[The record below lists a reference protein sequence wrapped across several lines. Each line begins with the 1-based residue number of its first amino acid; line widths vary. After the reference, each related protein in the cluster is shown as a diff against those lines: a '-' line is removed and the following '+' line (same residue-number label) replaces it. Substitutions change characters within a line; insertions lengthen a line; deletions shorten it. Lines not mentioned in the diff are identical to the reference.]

1 MSVDLEAILE
11 EVEKN
16 AGLSEDFARIPGGI
30 RAAWRGAKGFVGG
43 MRNVADEHRAV
54 GALRRVAANPH
65 AAPEAVAQAQ
75 ELMKNAPV
83 HTQNN
88 GLFSRMAAEV
98 RGGAAQARDAW
109 HKSKLES
116 DAETLKNLRPNVAE
130 ATFAPPSAA
139 ATQSAGTAR
148 QAVPNPWTDAP
159 AQAPQQSFLQ
169 RHGGKMLGAGAL
181 GMGGYA
187 AYRASQQAAEQD
199 TRATDY
205 MANALHNPATPMPSM
220 TVMASYEAYGKEV
233 TGAVGSGGELMGKK
247 FFEGVGGGVGSEL
260 ASKAVA
266 EPLGALQRMAKRHLM
281 DEPKWKQNFQQAVDS
296 DPELQEAYKK
306 HPEKMQQVFN
316 SVKRFGPSI
325 AKDPLGTQS
334 ILRHAMTADHNLDW
348 STLKAIAEI
357 EKFHNEAKRTR

>member
-1 MSVDLEAILE
+1 MSLDLEAILQD
-11 EVEKN
+11 VEKN
-16 AGLSEDFARIPGGI
+16 AGIADDFARAPGGI

-43 MRNVADEHRAV
+43 MRNVADEHNAANV
-54 GALRRVAANPH
+54 LRRVAANPH
-65 AAPEAVAQAQ
+65 ADAGAVAQAQ
-75 ELMKNAPV
+75 ELLKNAPA
-83 HTQNN
+83 HTQRR
-88 GLFSRMAAEV
+88 GLFSRMSAEI
-98 RGGAAQARDAW
+98 RGGAANARDAW
-109 HKSKLES
+109 YKSKLQS

-130 ATFAPPSAA
+130 ATFAPPSVAQ
-139 ATQSAGTAR
+139 TQSAGTR
-148 QAVPNPWTDAP
+148 HQTVPNPWTAAP
-159 AQAPQQSFLQ
+159 APVAQPSFMQ

-205 MANALHNPATPMPSM
+205 MNNAMHNPATPMPSM
-220 TVMASYEAYGKEV
+220 TVMASYDAYGKEV
-233 TGAVGSGGELMGKK
+233 TSSIGGPDLMGKK

-266 EPLGALQRMAKRHLM
+266 EPLGALQRMAKRHLL